1 MKKDKK
7 KKDFL
12 PAPEYP
18 GGPAAM
24 KRFIASQ
31 LRYPERARAQGLEGT
46 VVVKGEID
54 YRGEVIRTQVISS
67 LSPECDLEAQR
78 VVSLL
83 RFTVAKI
90 QKLRVR
96 YYKTFQIHFRT
107 PKKAEVVLQY
117 ELKKPDANQP
127 AQATTYQYSIQW
139 TPGSNSPKEKK

>member
-24 KRFIASQ
+24 RLFIASQ
-31 LRYPERARAQGLEGT
+31 LRYPETARAVGLEGT
-46 VVVKGEID
+46 VVIKGEID
-54 YRGEVIRTQVISS
+54 YRGKVIRTQVISS

-78 VVSLL
+78 VVNLL
-83 RFTVAKI
+83 NFNVAKI

-96 YYKTFQIHFRT
+96 YYKTFQINFRA
-107 PKKAEVVLQY
+107 PRQSEMVLRYDVKAT
-117 ELKKPDANQP
+117 DAKSP
-127 AQATTYQYSIQW
+127 AQPKTFHYSIPW
-139 TPGSNSPKEKK
+139 PPVSKPPTGED